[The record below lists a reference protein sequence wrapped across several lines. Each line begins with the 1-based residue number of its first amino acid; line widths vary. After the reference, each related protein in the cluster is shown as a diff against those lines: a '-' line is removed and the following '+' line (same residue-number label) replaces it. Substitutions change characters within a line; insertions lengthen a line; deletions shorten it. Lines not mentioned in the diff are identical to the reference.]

1 MCCVICVCC
10 GVVDCFVFMYV
21 RERLGSLRGGEIE
34 YNGLRLREREREEE
48 SSSSGGGGESDFGE

>member
-1 MCCVICVCC
+1 
-10 GVVDCFVFMYV
+10 MYV